1 MSDYFDT
8 LQKFLKEEMTM
19 AHVYQPVM
27 IRELLMRSGS
37 ASVRQ
42 IAQAILDRDPT
53 QIEYFSEIVKNMVGR
68 VLTKNRSITERLG
81 DHYQLIGSSELTDIE
96 RQSLITICD
105 QKITAFE
112 AKRGSTIWEH
122 RRRGHRPISGSV
134 RYQVL
139 SRARFRCELCGI
151 SADEKNIE
159 VDHIVPK
166 SVGGK
171 DDLANYQALCYSCNA
186 SKLNRDSVD
195 HRHNKTLYDNREK
208 DCLFCEIKSSDP
220 GRLISENTLAY
231 AIRDGFPVTKGHTLF
246 IPKRHSLDYFS
257 LTQAEVNA
265 VNALMTQ
272 EKKRLQSADTTIEG
286 FNIGM
291 NCGEVAGQTQ
301 FHCHVH
307 LIPRRSGD
315 VANPRGGVRHV
326 ISGKGSYSG
335 NPARHETL

>member
-112 AKRGSTIWEH
+112 AKRGSTIWER

-139 SRARFRCELCGI
+139 SRA
-151 SADEKNIE
+151 
-159 VDHIVPK
+159 
-166 SVGGK
+166 
-171 DDLANYQALCYSCNA
+171 
-186 SKLNRDSVD
+186 
-195 HRHNKTLYDNREK
+195 
-208 DCLFCEIKSSDP
+208 
-220 GRLISENTLAY
+220 
-231 AIRDGFPVTKGHTLF
+231 
-246 IPKRHSLDYFS
+246 
-257 LTQAEVNA
+257 
-265 VNALMTQ
+265 
-272 EKKRLQSADTTIEG
+272 
-286 FNIGM
+286 
-291 NCGEVAGQTQ
+291 
-301 FHCHVH
+301 
-307 LIPRRSGD
+307 
-315 VANPRGGVRHV
+315 
-326 ISGKGSYSG
+326 
-335 NPARHETL
+335 